1 MNKRQIIASLN
12 KIANEL
18 DATGLYSEANTVTK
32 VMNRIAYDYDPGY
45 DFSSD
50 PQETRDFANMPLEP
64 KYGTNITSDFSI
76 TIQAKDGYEKV
87 YEQTYPISEFVQ
99 KKSFNRTDVGEAL
112 MMQGFGAF
120 NPEYE
125 ETSDWANAYSVYV
138 KYPEK
143 QIIANVS
150 LESLDKDADRIEPI
164 ARQFFNRA
172 NFEHYKKLTEN

>member
-18 DATGLYSEANTVTK
+18 DATGLYTEANTVTK
-32 VMNRIAYDYDPGY
+32 VMTKLAQGFDPY
-45 DFSSD
+45 YEMDSD
-50 PQETRDFANMPLEP
+50 PELTRDFAKMPLEP
-64 KYGTNITSDFSI
+64 KYGTNMTSDFLI
-76 TIQAKDGYEKV
+76 TINAKDGYETV

-112 MMQGFGAF
+112 MMKGFGAF

-125 ETSDWANAYSVYV
+125 ETGDWANAFSVYV

-143 QIIANVS
+143 QIVASVS
-150 LESLDKDADRIEPI
+150 LSLDKDSDRIDPI
-164 ARQFFNRA
+164 ARQFFNKA
-172 NFEHYKKLTEN
+172 NFERYKKLTEK